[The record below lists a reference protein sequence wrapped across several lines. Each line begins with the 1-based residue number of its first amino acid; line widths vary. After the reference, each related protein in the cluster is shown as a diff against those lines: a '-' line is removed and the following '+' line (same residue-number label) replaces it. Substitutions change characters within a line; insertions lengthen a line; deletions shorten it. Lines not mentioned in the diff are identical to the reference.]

1 MSRKIGYARVS
12 SLSQNLERQIAAL
25 RAEGCDRIYKEKVSG
40 RSTRNRPQLEKAID
54 MLGTGDTLVVAE
66 WDRATRSMMDGI
78 AIIDRVQAR
87 GCLIKVLDKPH
98 LDLTSTLGKG
108 IMAFLSA
115 IAQDERERIVKRAE
129 EGRKI
134 ALSNGVKFGRKRCLT
149 EHQQTEARA
158 RVAAGESYRVIAKT
172 YNVSHTSILRLMQ

>member
-54 MLGTGDTLVVAE
+54 MLGTGDVLVVAE

-78 AIIDRVQAR
+78 AIIERVQNR

-115 IAQDERERIVKRAE
+115 IAQDERERIVKRAA
-129 EGRKI
+129 EGTRI
-134 ALSNGVKFGRKRCLT
+134 ARANGVKFGRKRALND
-149 EHQQTEARA
+149 HQQTEARA
-158 RVAAGESYRVIAKT
+158 RIAAGESTRKVAKS
-172 YNVSHTSILRLMQ
+172 YNVSHATISRLGA